1 METPGPVNP
10 DLVYSLRRVT
20 ERAACA
26 AFNWIGRGDADD
38 GGRAALDAMRA
49 AIAEID
55 IDARVVIGEATAGEA
70 PQPQR
75 GEHLGSPGA
84 AFKADI
90 AVDPVEGTSYL
101 VRGLTN
107 ALSVLAVVPRGA
119 MMNPGPAFYME
130 KFVAS
135 APARGKIDPAWSTS
149 KKLEELA
156 GILNKDISDLTVFVL
171 EKPRHRALVNEIL
184 AAGARVAMYPA
195 GDVAGAL
202 MAAVPG
208 SSIDALMGTGGTPE
222 GVMSA
227 CAVRAI
233 GGEFLARLDP
243 QLQTETQAVK
253 DAGIDTQRWFERDEL
268 ITSDDVFFCATGITT
283 GLMLEGVEKS
293 KTHYKLQTM
302 MITGASGE
310 RQIMTSYLPIE
321 RLASVAAR
329 DVA

>member
-1 METPGPVNP
+1 METSPE
-10 DLVYSLRRVT
+10 LVFSLRRVT

-26 AFNWIGRGDADD
+26 AFSWIGRGDAED
-38 GGRAALDAMRA
+38 GGRAALDAMRNA
-49 AIAEID
+49 LAEID
-55 IDARVVIGEATAGEA
+55 IDALVVIGEATRGEA

-75 GEHLGSPGA
+75 GERLGRPGA

-107 ALSVLAVVPRGA
+107 ALAVLAVAPRGA

-135 APARGKIDPAWSTS
+135 APARGKIDPSWPTD
-149 KKLEELA
+149 KKLAALA
-156 GILNKDISDLTVFVL
+156 EALGKDISDLNVFVL
-171 EKPRHRALVNEIL
+171 EKPRHRELVSAIL
-184 AAGARVAMYPA
+184 AAGARVALYPA

-202 MAAVPG
+202 MAAIPG
-208 SSIDALMGTGGTPE
+208 SGIDALMGTGGTPE

-227 CAVRAI
+227 CAIRGI

-243 QLQTETQAVK
+243 QLQTEAKAVK
-253 DAGIDTQRWFERDEL
+253 DAGIDTSKWYDRDE
-268 ITSDDVFFCATGITT
+268 IIKSDDVFFCATGITT
-283 GLMLEGVEKS
+283 GLLLEGVDRS
-293 KTHYKLQTM
+293 KTHYKIQTL
-302 MITGASGE
+302 MITGATGE
-310 RQIMTSYLPIE
+310 RQIITSYIPNE
-321 RLASVAAR
+321 RLVSVAAR

>member
-38 GGRAALDAMRA
+38 GGRAALDAMRS
-49 AIAEID
+49 AIAEVD

-75 GEHLGSPGA
+75 GEHLGRPGA

-107 ALSVLAVVPRGA
+107 ALAVLAVAPRDA

-135 APARGKIDPAWSTS
+135 APARGKIDPVWPTAQ
-149 KKLEELA
+149 KLEALA
-156 GILNKDISDLTVFVL
+156 KILNKDISDLTVFVL
-171 EKPRHRALVNEIL
+171 EKPRHRDLVNEIL
-184 AAGARVAMYPA
+184 AAGSRVAMYPA

-208 SSIDALMGTGGTPE
+208 SGIDALMGTGGTPE

-227 CAVRAI
+227 
-233 GGEFLARLDP
+233 
-243 QLQTETQAVK
+243 
-253 DAGIDTQRWFERDEL
+253 
-268 ITSDDVFFCATGITT
+268 
-283 GLMLEGVEKS
+283 
-293 KTHYKLQTM
+293 
-302 MITGASGE
+302 
-310 RQIMTSYLPIE
+310 
-321 RLASVAAR
+321 
-329 DVA
+329 